1 MLGWVGA
8 HGGPGL
14 DGGIVGGVAD
24 AEEVVAPELLTE
36 LSQALLPTPAA
47 HLPVSSSPDDG
58 QLRGGRQGWEGRG
71 VAPRGGPS

>member
-47 HLPVSSSPDDG
+47 HLPSAAAPDDG
-58 QLRGGRQGWEGRG
+58 QRG
-71 VAPRGGPS
+71 VAGVGGARCRTTRWPILT